1 MRDGYYYGTQAVQFS
16 FFMVP
21 KILLSAPPF
30 RGLSMEAKMLYCIAM
45 DRMSLSAKNG
55 WLDDK
60 QRVYI
65 ILTISE
71 IMESMCCA
79 SQKAT
84 KLLQELEKYRLIEKK
99 RQGHCKPN
107 LIYVKDFTCLI
118 DLSQF
123 KNGENHNSGDVKIE
137 IPEFPKSQCNNT
149 DLNNTY
155 FSNTDSFFPSASPP
169 MAADGMMDG
178 TEIREKIREQIE
190 YDIIC
195 SNYDRAQ
202 LDELVEIM
210 LEVAMNRSPTI
221 KIGRDAEYPTPFVQ
235 QRFSKITSMHIE
247 KVMAGIRE
255 NTTRVWNTKAYLM
268 AALFNSVSTIDNY
281 YAQLVNHDL
290 YGSP

>member
-21 KILLSAPPF
+21 KILLSAPSF

-55 WLDDK
+55 WLDEK

-123 KNGENHNSGDVKIE
+123 RNGENQNSGDVKIE

-149 DLNNTY
+149 DLNKTY

-169 MAADGMMDG
+169 MAADRMTDG

-235 QRFSKITSMHIE
+235 QRFSKIGKPLFLVCSVHAKYQKIPFAS
-247 KVMAGIRE
+247 AGPTHRSVHPE
-255 NTTRVWNTKAYLM
+255 SGARDN
-268 AALFNSVSTIDNY
+268 AAKRRR
-281 YAQLVNHDL
+281 
-290 YGSP
+290 

>member
-55 WLDDK
+55 WLDEK

-107 LIYVKDFTCLI
+107 LIYVKDFACLI
-118 DLSQF
+118 DISQF
-123 KNGENHNSGDVKIE
+123 RNGENHNSGDVKIE

-155 FSNTDSFFPSASPP
+155 REYRGGNIQIDMNQHT
-169 MAADGMMDG
+169 AD
-178 TEIREKIREQIE
+178 
-190 YDIIC
+190 
-195 SNYDRAQ
+195 
-202 LDELVEIM
+202 
-210 LEVAMNRSPTI
+210 TI
-221 KIGRDAEYPTPFVQ
+221 
-235 QRFSKITSMHIE
+235 
-247 KVMAGIRE
+247 
-255 NTTRVWNTKAYLM
+255 
-268 AALFNSVSTIDNY
+268 
-281 YAQLVNHDL
+281 
-290 YGSP
+290 